1 MLSVLETNDIKPKYK
16 HVANSAASFVY
27 PKARMDMVR
36 IGIMLYGF
44 WSSSEVFI
52 QYINNKKTR
61 LTH

>member
-52 QYINNKKTR
+52 QYINK
-61 LTH
+61 